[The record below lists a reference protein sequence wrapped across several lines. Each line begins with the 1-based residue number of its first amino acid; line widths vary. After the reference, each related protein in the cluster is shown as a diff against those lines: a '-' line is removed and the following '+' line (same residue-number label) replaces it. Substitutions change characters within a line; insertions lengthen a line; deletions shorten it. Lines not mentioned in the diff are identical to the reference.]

1 MKTTTKIAIWSLAA
15 LLAAGFTACKKDDIK
30 IIGPHITLTTTKN
43 PGENIVLCIACYDK
57 YDKLDVWI
65 DLNNNGIEDSGEA
78 NIKFSNDKEYPL
90 GAQTITIYG
99 KVIELRCNENRL
111 KVLDVSKNPSLQYLH
126 CYGNQLTSLNVSNN
140 TELMG
145 LVCSDNLLS
154 TLDVSKNTNL
164 GELLCFNN
172 QLKTLDVSKNT
183 NLTRLSC
190 SGNQL
195 SALNVSNNEKLK
207 VLICHNNTIFGTKM
221 NELVNGLPRRKVTD
235 NASFYVINKNEDG
248 NMCTEDQVS
257 TAIHKNW
264 KVLNSNGQPY
274 TGS

>member
-15 LLAAGFTACKKDDIK
+15 LLAAGFTACKKDDVELNISR
-30 IIGPHITLTTTKN
+30 ITLTTTKN
-43 PGENIVLCIACYDK
+43 VGEKIMLQIGAADA
-57 YDKLDVWI
+57 DQAGVWI
-65 DLNNNGIEDSGEA
+65 DLNNNGIKDSGEA
-78 NIKFSNDKEYPL
+78 DITFETAKEYPL

-164 GELLCFNN
+164 GGLLCFNN

-221 NELVNGLPRRKVTD
+221 NELVNGLPTRKVTD